1 MQQTIYYLVDSHNGH
16 RIQWYKTLT
25 GARIA
30 QRLRNRRLGFDQ
42 RIERLEWADN
52 QSVEQ
57 YLVNGSV
64 VTAPLIIIEDT
75 VDVNDVYDL
84 EG

>member
-1 MQQTIYYLVDSHNGH
+1 MQQTIYYLVDSNSGH
-16 RIQWYKTLT
+16 RIQWYRTLT

-52 QSVEQ
+52 QSVE
-57 YLVNGSV
+57 
-64 VTAPLIIIEDT
+64 
-75 VDVNDVYDL
+75 
-84 EG
+84 

>member
-1 MQQTIYYLVDSHNGH
+1 MQQTIYYLVDSNSGH
-16 RIQWYKTLT
+16 RIQWYRTLT

-57 YLVNGSV
+57 YWVNDQV

-75 VDVNDVYDL
+75 VDVNDVYDA